1 MMLLNCRLYKRLQML
16 FRRAFMKSD
25 KGIVPKM
32 LAFLHKTSV
41 IRGEFIS
48 MIDHWENEQTIF
60 IFFN

>member
-1 MMLLNCRLYKRLQML
+1 ML

-60 IFFN
+60 FLINTRW